1 MKNAQDFRENY
12 HNGEFAHLLVDLV
25 RVSPQ
30 RAWAMTSTTRLKA
43 SLLSWT
49 IATIT
54 FVEAS
59 QNVIGSFTNNQ
70 SITTDSIDQHH
81 LLQLISNPTSN
92 REAESSSTKSW
103 QAIESETKHA
113 ISSSDLKTRIIYTFT
128 SNTIHNGHFESI
140 QSICSEKDSEG
151 IGQGS
156 KTRDEK
162 RSSGESI
169 FRLLYVQRFCIL
181 GDCISV
187 IVLEFDSVTICLC
200 WESYFLCLALTQCFV
215 FLNDDNFWFNLTM
228 ICNPQ

>member
-1 MKNAQDFRENY
+1 
-12 HNGEFAHLLVDLV
+12 
-25 RVSPQ
+25 
-30 RAWAMTSTTRLKA
+30 MTSTRLKA

-70 SITTDSIDQHH
+70 NITRDSIDQQH
-81 LLQLISNPTSN
+81 LPQLVSSPTSN
-92 REAESSSTKSW
+92 REAEPSSSKSW

-113 ISSSDLKTRIIYTFT
+113 ISSSDLKTRIIYTYT
-128 SNTIHNGHFESI
+128 TNTIHNGHFESI
-140 QSICSEKDSEG
+140 QSIRSEKDSQG

-181 GDCISV
+181 GGFMSV
-187 IVLEFDSVTICLC
+187 IVLEFDSRTIWLG
-200 WESYFLCLALTQCFV
+200 WKSYFLCLALTQCFV
-215 FLNDDNFWFNLTM
+215 FLKRR
-228 ICNPQ
+228 